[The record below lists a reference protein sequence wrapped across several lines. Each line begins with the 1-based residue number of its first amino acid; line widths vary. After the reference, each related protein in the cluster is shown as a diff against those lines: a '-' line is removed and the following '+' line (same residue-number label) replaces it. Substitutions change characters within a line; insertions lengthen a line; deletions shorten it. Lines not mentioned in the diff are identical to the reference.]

1 MSLSA
6 FLDLLLT
13 LVKLASSVFLLRLF
27 TAFSLLLSIA
37 TMYR

>member
-13 LVKLASSVFLLRLF
+13 LVKLASSVF
-27 TAFSLLLSIA
+27 SIA
-37 TMYR
+37 AVHRL